1 MYENILKIN
10 IIRVLFFRSY
20 FQLFT
25 LSFMANAATKGCSFP
40 SGLGHQFT
48 HMFFD
53 VISNF
58 LSRQIIR
65 IATKRIFNFFGNQ
78 FQTR

>member
-25 LSFMANAATKGCSFP
+25 LSFASNAATKGCLFP

-48 HMFFD
+48 HMLFD
-53 VISNF
+53 VIRNF
-58 LSRQIIR
+58 LCRQIIG
-65 IATKRIFNFFGNQ
+65 IATKRIFNFFRNQ
-78 FQTR
+78 F